1 MVAAAEDMD
10 DLEDMGGALSGDG
23 VRVTRDLPPTVK
35 LHVKPTVKRG
45 GGGGGGGGVG
55 GGGVDCGGDDGGATT
70 TTTVPVDASHGMGAG
85 ATSNTDGVSS
95 RPSPTSAAEDMTAR
109 ADAKAANVPGTA
121 KVHVKTFGCSHNIS
135 DSEFMAGQLAAYGR
149 AWHILP
155 AISSNHS
162 EPSFLQLNG
171 IL

>member
-109 ADAKAANVPGTA
+109 ADAKAG
-121 KVHVKTFGCSHNIS
+121 
-135 DSEFMAGQLAAYGR
+135 AYTR
-149 AWHILP
+149 PLL
-155 AISSNHS
+155 SST
-162 EPSFLQLNG
+162 
-171 IL
+171 